1 MAVGCRILIFPAEA
15 RSLSPCSLLTL
26 REGQPPPAPFRL
38 ALRTSNRLAA
48 RRPRAVLKPICLR
61 PSAPHYRRPGVCHP
75 LFFCHS
81 CSYKLSLTPPSPP
94 SLSPCEALS
103 SHFYYGVLLALQHR
117 PAPPY
122 RTTAQQARAAA
133 PHALLHAPPRPLLL
147 AGPAGSV
154 ISLAAAAACL
164 RQGPPLFPG
173 ETRPALRL
181 CGADWLPGLSFTVWA
196 AVRLGER
203 GRAGCPLRACAVR
216 ARAGS
221 GKGLGRDWCIPS
233 HLSCLLF
240 LLSQQA
246 PV

>member
-1 MAVGCRILIFPAEA
+1 MQNPHLPRGGSQSFSLFTSDPAGGA
-15 RSLSPCSLLTL
+15 A
-26 REGQPPPAPFRL
+26 PPAPFQL

-48 RRPRAVLKPICLR
+48 RRPRAVLQPFCLR
-61 PSAPHYRRPGVCHP
+61 PSAPPYPRPGVCHP

-94 SLSPCEALS
+94 ILSPCEALS
-103 SHFYYGVLLALQHR
+103 SRFYYGALLALQHR

-133 PHALLHAPPRPLLL
+133 PHGLLHAPPRPLLL

-154 ISLAAAAACL
+154 ISLAAAATAC
-164 RQGPPLFPG
+164 RRHGPPLFPG
-173 ETRPALRL
+173 EPRPALRL
-181 CGADWLPGLSFTVWA
+181 CGADWLPRLSFTVWA
-196 AVRLGER
+196 EGRLGER

-221 GKGLGRDWCIPS
+221 GKGR
-233 HLSCLLF
+233 
-240 LLSQQA
+240 A
-246 PV
+246 EA